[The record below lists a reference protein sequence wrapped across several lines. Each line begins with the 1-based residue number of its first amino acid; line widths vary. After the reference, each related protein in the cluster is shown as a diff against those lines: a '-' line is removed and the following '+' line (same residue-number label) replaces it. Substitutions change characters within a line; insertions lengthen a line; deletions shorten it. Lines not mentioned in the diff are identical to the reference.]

1 VTGLLRYARNAPRCE
16 RIGGLCAIVLLACGT
31 VGAADY
37 PTKPIRWVLGFAAG
51 GAPDVIA
58 RVVSQ
63 QLTVQIGQQV
73 VLDNRAGANGVLGA
87 DLVSNAAPDGYTFLV
102 TSASFAVNPSAYRKL
117 PFDPVKSFVPVT
129 NLCSSPG
136 MLILVNASYPAQS
149 VRELI
154 EIGKK
159 PGSRLA
165 YGTSGVGNAT
175 HLAAALLQARTG
187 VQFTHVPYR
196 SGGLVTS
203 ALMGNEVQF
212 MFTNPATIISQ
223 VKAGRVRALAYNAPK
238 RSPLLP
244 DVPTM
249 AEAGVPGME
258 MDPAWYGV
266 LAPAG
271 TPIAIVSKLH
281 REIRASL
288 GTSGVQERLSGLG
301 CEPVGNPPAEFRAF
315 VQKAIARAAAL
326 VRIAGIE
333 PE

>member
-1 VTGLLRYARNAPRCE
+1 MVIARY
-16 RIGGLCAIVLLACGT
+16 CAIVFLACANA
-31 VGAADY
+31 GAAEY
-37 PTKPIRWVLGFAAG
+37 PTKPIRWVLGFAPG

-58 RVVSQ
+58 RVVAQ
-63 QLTVQIGQQV
+63 QLTAQLGQPV
-73 VLDNRAGANGVLGA
+73 VLDNRAGANGVLAA
-87 DLVSNAAPDGYTFLV
+87 DLVANATPDGHTLLV
-102 TSASFAVNPSAYRKL
+102 TSASFAVNPSVYRKL
-117 PFDPVKSFVPVT
+117 PFDPVRSFAPLT
-129 NLCSSPG
+129 NLCSSAG
-136 MLILVNASYPAQS
+136 MLILVNASYPAQT
-149 VRELI
+149 VRELL
-154 EIGKK
+154 EIAKK

-165 YGTSGVGNAT
+165 YGTSGIGNAT

-203 ALMGNEVQF
+203 ALMGNEIQF

-249 AEAGVPGME
+249 AEAGVGGME

-266 LAPAG
+266 LAPAA
-271 TPIAIVSKLH
+271 TPGAILTKLH
-281 REIRASL
+281 GEIRAAL
-288 GTSGVQERLSGLG
+288 GTSTVQERLSGLG
-301 CEPVGNPPAEFRAF
+301 CEPVGNPPVEFRAF
-315 VQKAIARAAAL
+315 VQKAIQRAAAL